1 MAKTKKK
8 TESIS
13 SLDEK
18 FAQQFGDGVIVTGNY
33 IVNEP
38 QVVVP
43 ISPMIDAMLGGGI
56 PFGSFVIPTGAP
68 KVGKTSMA
76 LQMAANALDIPTTWD
91 NPRRLHFFNIEGRLN
106 KRDLLGIHN
115 MKKHLEDGRVQI
127 YTSSPGKILTA
138 ENYLEMGEAY
148 INEEP
153 GSIFIFDSFSQLC
166 SKKGREKDWDDKE
179 YRDNVPKFL
188 SLFCKRIS
196 NVIPINKSIVVGIT
210 HQIANTG
217 FGFSSWAEASG
228 NKVQYQVDVK
238 LKAWSEDWKEGSDGN
253 QVKVGKKVN
262 WECFCAPLL
271 NGPCETTCQSMFRF
285 GYGLDAA
292 MELIDVALDLGI
304 ISKGGAW
311 FTLPN
316 GEKLQGKDKVRNYF
330 IENPELMDEIN
341 TKFRDMMGLSDASV

>member
-166 SKKGREKDWDDKE
+166 SKKGREKMKGLHKRTFSGWEPVDDNANKILRRYKFGE
-179 YRDNVPKFL
+179 VAELENTIKRNSKFNAKYFVMLKLTFDNQDFAD
-188 SLFCKRIS
+188 
-196 NVIPINKSIVVGIT
+196 NM
-210 HQIANTG
+210 
-217 FGFSSWAEASG
+217 E
-228 NKVQYQVDVK
+228 
-238 LKAWSEDWKEGSDGN
+238 
-253 QVKVGKKVN
+253 
-262 WECFCAPLL
+262 
-271 NGPCETTCQSMFRF
+271 MFRKLVQIQAGHYYWVTLIDGTKQKESKKIRF
-285 GYGLDAA
+285 EKMDDLEFENVYNDVFNVCLKILGLKSEELE
-292 MELIDVALDLGI
+292 MELL
-304 ISKGGAW
+304 
-311 FTLPN
+311 
-316 GEKLQGKDKVRNYF
+316 
-330 IENPELMDEIN
+330 
-341 TKFRDMMGLSDASV
+341 KFA